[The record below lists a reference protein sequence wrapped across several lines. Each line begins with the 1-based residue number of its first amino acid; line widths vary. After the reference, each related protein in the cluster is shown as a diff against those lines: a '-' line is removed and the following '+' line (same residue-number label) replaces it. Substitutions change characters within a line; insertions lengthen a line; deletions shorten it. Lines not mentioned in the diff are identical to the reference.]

1 MVQIMPNRSLGIGQ
15 EFARASAL
23 HPDLPAIVAADV
35 SITYKQLWKVICGFA
50 MSMQAVGVGPT
61 SCVAVNSRDMIACV
75 ASMFAASLLGAA
87 YVTLDSDIQK
97 AGIVKPT
104 HFFRS
109 PEIAPIA
116 GLSDHLM
123 GSSWPA
129 AAERQGNYMP
139 TDFKSELGGNRPW
152 WFTHTSGTTGTP
164 KYISLTESEFLNR
177 CIAMGEDFS
186 TGRTKF
192 CSLFPCNTRVFQVR
206 AISALL
212 NGCTIID
219 SVDVEFMMKH
229 GVQILLGSPH
239 TIIDWLSGRTLI
251 PKIEVAQV
259 TGARLHNLYIPTLLR
274 SFENLEDVYGS
285 TETSKTYKNI
295 FTLKN
300 GVPWVVGK
308 QLDSELEI
316 VPLEDALDN
325 SVAGPGLVRVRN
337 VYMASSYLNAA
348 EASGRVFKGG
358 WFYSGDIGRFGP
370 NGELQVEGRSD
381 ELINLAGTKV
391 SPLDIEDAIYR
402 IAGVTAAFVGKDPVH
417 LHPERLVAMVAI
429 SDPDSGDRT
438 ANEVL
443 QVCKENLSSNAFPSL
458 IIAVAALPKTED
470 GKIMRRE
477 CEALLKHTL
486 TTNTF
491 AKVSD
496 AIK

>member
-1 MVQIMPNRSLGIGQ
+1 MTERSSGIGQ
-15 EFARASAL
+15 EFARSSVL
-23 HPDLPAIVAADV
+23 HPDRAAIVAADV
-35 SITYKQLWKVICGFA
+35 SLSYKQLWKVVCGFA
-50 MSMQAVGVGPT
+50 VSMQALGVGPN

-87 YVTLDSDIQK
+87 YVTHDSNIQK

-116 GLSDHLM
+116 SINDNLM
-123 GSSWPA
+123 GSSWPS
-129 AAERQGNYMP
+129 AAEQQSNYMP
-139 TDFKSELGGNRPW
+139 NDFKSEPGDNRPW
-152 WFTHTSGTTGTP
+152 WFTHTSGTTGSP

-186 TGRTKF
+186 ADRTNF

-219 SVDVEFMMKH
+219 TVDIEFMMEN

-239 TIIDWLSGRTLI
+239 TIIDWLSGRTLT

-259 TGARLHNLYIPTLLR
+259 TGARLHSHYIPTLLR

-300 GVPWVVGK
+300 GMPCVVGK
-308 QLDSELEI
+308 HLDSEVEI
-316 VPLEDALDN
+316 VPPEQAPV
-325 SVAGPGLVRVRN
+325 STTAGLGQVRVRN
-337 VYMASSYLNAA
+337 GYMASSYLNAP
-348 EASGRVFKGG
+348 EASARVFQAG
-358 WFYSGDIGRFGP
+358 WFYSGDLGRFGP
-370 NGELQVEGRSD
+370 NKELIVEGRSD

-402 IAGVTAAFVGKDPVH
+402 IAGVTAAFVGKDTVH
-417 LHPERLVAMVAI
+417 LHPERLIAMVAI
-429 SDPDSGDRT
+429 SDPDSGNRT

-443 QVCKENLSSNAFPSL
+443 QECRENLPTHAVPSL
-458 IIAVAALPKTED
+458 IIAVPTLPKSED

-491 AKVSD
+491 S
-496 AIK
+496 